1 MQNTQG
7 LDFSNRIEDS
17 DAGRY
22 LTFFTDGQ
30 MFGIS
35 TSAVVQIVGLQ
46 DIIRM
51 PDAPAYVKGVINLR
65 GDVFPVIDM
74 RLRLGHPEAPYNERT
89 CIIVTQISGSAFGF
103 IVDAVDEVRDISD
116 AQISPPP
123 KICCVPVND
132 YLTGI
137 GRLEAVQGKQER
149 MVLLIDAAHLLKKSE
164 LSALSLAVTAQSC

>member
-1 MQNTQG
+1 MQNTQT
-7 LDFSNRIEDS
+7 LDLASRTEDVG
-17 DAGRY
+17 AERY

-35 TSAVVQIVGLQ
+35 TAAVVQIVGIQ
-46 DIIRM
+46 AITRM

-74 RLRLGHPEAPYNERT
+74 RLRLGHPQVPYNERT
-89 CIIVTQISGSAFGF
+89 CIIVTQINGSAFGF
-103 IVDAVDEVRDISD
+103 IVDAVDEVRDIAK

-123 KICCVPVND
+123 RISCTSAND

-137 GRLEAVQGKQER
+137 GRLATGQGKQDQ
-149 MVLLIDAAHLLKKSE
+149 MVLLIDAAHLLGKSE
-164 LSALSLAVTAQSC
+164 FAALSLAASAQC